1 MFPTRIERGAGFPCL
16 ERVAYVPELVEIQLS
31 GLAHLILVDATAPV
45 AFFAYPGRDSSLVPN
60 GCDTH
65 ELLGSDGEVLG
76 SLRALAAMVGA
87 ASSGPAVE
95 PQVRPPRPS
104 GQLTAETVC
113 QAIGAVLPEGAIVS
127 DETQTSGLT
136 LWTNTSGG
144 PAHDWLTLTGGAI
157 GQGLPVAVGAALAC
171 PDRPVLALE
180 AEGSALYTIQ
190 ALWTMAR
197 EGLDVTVVI
206 FNNSAYAI
214 LNVELQRVGA
224 RNAGPKA
231 QSQLDLSEPKL
242 DLVAL
247 ARGFGMP
254 ACRVR
259 TAEELTAQIERALSE
274 RGPHLIEAPIPSV
287 FSPAQLRVMP
297 YALRGLR
304 LLPRPVARALKR
316 RLYP

>member
-1 MFPTRIERGAGFPCL
+1 M
-16 ERVAYVPELVEIQLS
+16 
-31 GLAHLILVDATAPV
+31 
-45 AFFAYPGRDSSLVPN
+45 
-60 GCDTH
+60 
-65 ELLGSDGEVLG
+65 
-76 SLRALAAMVGA
+76 
-87 ASSGPAVE
+87 
-95 PQVRPPRPS
+95 
-104 GQLTAETVC
+104 
-113 QAIGAVLPEGAIVS
+113 
-127 DETQTSGLT
+127 
-136 LWTNTSGG
+136 
-144 PAHDWLTLTGGAI
+144 TGGAI
-157 GQGLPVAVGAALAC
+157 GQGLPAAVGAAIAC

-231 QSQLDLSEPKL
+231 QSQLDLSEPNL

-247 ARGFGMP
+247 ARGFGMD
-254 ACRVR
+254 ARRVK
-259 TAEELTAQIERALSE
+259 TAEELTKAIERSMAE
-274 RGPHLIEAPIPSV
+274 PGPHLIEAPIPSV